1 MHFFSGA
8 DVDFRGGGSTS
19 LCLAAATRW
28 PQEDVMKYLC
38 LIYDEETKRRAMPK
52 AETDAYIRGDWL
64 LLVGAVG
71 LRHGLLVS
79 CG

>member
-1 MHFFSGA
+1 MHFFCGA

-38 LIYDEETKRRAMPK
+38 LIYD
-52 AETDAYIRGDWL
+52 
-64 LLVGAVG
+64 
-71 LRHGLLVS
+71 
-79 CG
+79 